1 MSHFSRRNLQNR
13 SFKNRNLVA
22 ANFQGAD
29 IRGCNFSGAI
39 LSGADFTNAR
49 AGLTWQQRLGLG
61 VLIAIVGGLVGDAV
75 SRLVFTTV
83 GEPPLNPA
91 APQLQFLYI
100 LLSLTGISPILL
112 SISKRPQLNKV
123 VIIVTGILA
132 GAVVGFVGGFYYPDR
147 LQHQLELFYQ
157 MRLPESVVPLNQ
169 LLLDLVKRK
178 VTVALQTTVVGGLVA
193 SLCSRFYDKSA
204 FKLTVKVAS
213 TILSYA
219 TAIMWGVIA
228 GAYLQAQ
235 MVWAGFCFSLLTLV
249 YLGCTTLSLRQ
260 VGPEWRQAIGTSFR
274 GAELTGAKFE
284 RADLR
289 NTDFSKTIGYFR

>member
-1 MSHFSRRNLQNR
+1 MSHFSRRNLRNR
-13 SFKNRNLVA
+13 SFKNRDLSS

-39 LSGADFTNAR
+39 LSDADFSSAR
-49 AGLTWQQRLGLG
+49 AGLTWQQRLYLG
-61 VLIAIVGGLVGDAV
+61 MLIAIVGGGVGDAV

-91 APQLQFLYI
+91 APHLQFLYI
-100 LLSLTGISPILL
+100 LLSLVGFSPVLMAV
-112 SISKRPQLNKV
+112 SKRAQFRKV
-123 VIIVTGILA
+123 IAIVTGILS
-132 GAVVGFVGGFYYPDR
+132 GAVVGFVCGFYYPDR
-147 LQHQLELFYQ
+147 LQHGLELFYQ
-157 MRLPESVVPLNQ
+157 TRVPESAIPINQ
-169 LLLDLVKRK
+169 ILLDLVDRK
-178 VTVALQTTVVGGLVA
+178 VMVALQSTLIGALTA
-193 SLCSRFYDKSA
+193 SLCSRFYNKTA

-228 GAYLQAQ
+228 GAYLHAQAY
-235 MVWAGFCFSLLTLV
+235 GFGVFFSLLTLI

-260 VGPEWRQAIGTSFR
+260 VGYEWRHAIGTTFR

-284 RADLR
+284 LADLR
-289 NTDFSKTIGYFR
+289 NTDFSKAIGYFR